1 MGLIETFIEAEAERK
16 KVQEQLNPLYDKMSS
31 LTRTIEEAEK
41 NMSWGEKKF
50 INQKLWENLDEKHQ
64 QDVLDVR
71 ADIEKMMNGNY
82 SYSRVNN
89 PFDPFHDEWHL
100 ITYKQLDD
108 GKIQLQVSCRRR
120 EGTISG
126 IYTFLD
132 TYWTVPFDIKEMGID
147 N

>member
-1 MGLIETFIEAEAERK
+1 MGFIETFIEAEAERK
-16 KVQEQLNPLYDKMSS
+16 KVQEQLKPLHDKMNS

-41 NMSWGEKKF
+41 NMSWDEKEF
-50 INQKLWENLDEKHQ
+50 INQKLWENFDEKHQ

-71 ADIEKMMNGNY
+71 ADIEKMMSGNY
-82 SYSRVNN
+82 SYSMTTT

-100 ITYKQLDD
+100 ITYKQLED
-108 GKIQLQVSCRRR
+108 GKIQLQVSCKRR

>member
-16 KVQEQLNPLYDKMSS
+16 KVQEQLKPLHDKMSS
-31 LTRTIEEAEK
+31 LTKTIEEAGK
-41 NMSWGEKKF
+41 NMSWNEKEF
-50 INQKLWENLDEKHQ
+50 INQKLWENFDENHQ
-64 QDVLDVR
+64 QDVLDYR
-71 ADIEKMMNGNY
+71 AEIEKMMSGNY
-82 SYSRVNN
+82 SYSMTKT
-89 PFDPFHDEWHL
+89 PFDPFYDEWHL

>member
-16 KVQEQLNPLYDKMSS
+16 KVQEQLNPLHDKMSS
-31 LTRTIEEAEK
+31 LTRTIEEVEK
-41 NMSWGEKKF
+41 NISWDEKEF

-71 ADIEKMMNGNY
+71 ADIEKMMSGNY
-82 SYSRVNN
+82 SYSMTKN

-100 ITYKQLDD
+100 ITYKQLED
-108 GKIQLQVSCRRR
+108 GKIQLQVSCKRK
-120 EGTISG
+120 EGSISG